1 MPSATVPPIVFA
13 LFAAVSPC
21 ALAQDAVDPVAKL
34 IEAVDRGNATGSAD
48 RLGAVRGLGQL
59 ARGNT
64 AAVRAL
70 GQLVAD
76 DDLRVR
82 SAAAKALLELGP
94 AAGSAVPGLIR
105 ALDGPA
111 PEVAARVLE
120 SIGAFAT
127 DAVPALFGLLE
138 SDDPNT
144 RQHAASAIRAIR
156 GPHRRSRLP

>member
-21 ALAQDAVDPVAKL
+21 ALAQDAADPVAKL
-34 IEAVDRGNATGSAD
+34 IEAVERGSATGNAD
-48 RLGAVRGLGQL
+48 RLAAVRGLGQL

-64 AAVRAL
+64 TAVRTL

-76 DDLRVR
+76 DNLRVR
-82 SAAAKALLELGP
+82 GEAAKALLALGP
-94 AAGSAVPGLIR
+94 AASSAVPGLIR

-120 SIGAFAT
+120 S
-127 DAVPALFGLLE
+127 
-138 SDDPNT
+138 DDPSA

-156 GPHRRSRLP
+156 GPQRRPRLP